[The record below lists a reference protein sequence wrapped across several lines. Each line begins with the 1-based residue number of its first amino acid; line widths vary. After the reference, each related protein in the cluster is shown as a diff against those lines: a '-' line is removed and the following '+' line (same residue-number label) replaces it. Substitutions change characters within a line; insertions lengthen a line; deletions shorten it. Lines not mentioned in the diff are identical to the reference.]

1 MWRRSRSLDVA
12 ETLRAFG
19 AAAELTVDVEHSGYP
34 IGHADY
40 ELRTIQLGGEH
51 AAVVLD
57 AHDQEQIGL
66 AALLLR
72 EAKVLHAHSATAD
85 LIPLADAGVID
96 DLDHAWDRMH
106 DTAILAKLSDPSSTG
121 NDADLKGLAGAVL
134 GAAACSPAAD
144 ESRAALFKAGKWL
157 TDIKTTTPVAR
168 SGWAQSDQRST
179 TMIRYAASDVL
190 DDAAL
195 ARRLPAV
202 PSAVLERERTAQRM
216 TARVTHRG
224 LALDGEHVA
233 RLLPQQRT
241 ALADAAD
248 RLRAFAIEN
257 PGSDQQ
263 IAAVAVQL
271 GATLSHTKTGR
282 PSVAQGV
289 LEPYRRADGPLGGF
303 VRARLDYQKAETAL
317 GLFLEP
323 YHELVHRG
331 DGRARPT
338 VYTLGAD
345 TGRMSCV
352 RPNLQQMPRE
362 GGYRACITAD
372 PGTLLVG
379 ADFASVEIRVMAAL
393 SGDSNLRRMLI
404 EGVDVHSMI
413 AAQVFGPDYTKS
425 DRYTVKRGV
434 FGWAYGG
441 GIPTLARQVGASE
454 TTMANVVDTL
464 AATAPEYVRWAQ
476 SVKDAVKAGHTQFPT
491 YAGRVIHL
499 PTRFPHKA
507 PNFCIQGTARELLVD
522 ALIRWQDTRWATC
535 VLLPVHDELLCVVPE
550 ADAAEAI
557 TALLNAMQTELHGVP
572 ITAEASQPSYAWR
585 DAS

>member
-1 MWRRSRSLDVA
+1 
-12 ETLRAFG
+12 
-19 AAAELTVDVEHSGYP
+19 
-34 IGHADY
+34 
-40 ELRTIQLGGEH
+40 
-51 AAVVLD
+51 
-57 AHDQEQIGL
+57 
-66 AALLLR
+66 
-72 EAKVLHAHSATAD
+72 
-85 LIPLADAGVID
+85 
-96 DLDHAWDRMH
+96 
-106 DTAILAKLSDPSSTG
+106 
-121 NDADLKGLAGAVL
+121 
-134 GAAACSPAAD
+134 
-144 ESRAALFKAGKWL
+144 
-157 TDIKTTTPVAR
+157 
-168 SGWAQSDQRST
+168 
-179 TMIRYAASDVL
+179 
-190 DDAAL
+190 
-195 ARRLPAV
+195 
-202 PSAVLERERTAQRM
+202 
-216 TARVTHRG
+216 
-224 LALDGEHVA
+224 
-233 RLLPQQRT
+233 
-241 ALADAAD
+241 
-248 RLRAFAIEN
+248 
-257 PGSDQQ
+257 
-263 IAAVAVQL
+263 
-271 GATLSHTKTGR
+271 
-282 PSVAQGV
+282 
-289 LEPYRRADGPLGGF
+289 
-303 VRARLDYQKAETAL
+303 
-317 GLFLEP
+317 
-323 YHELVHRG
+323 VHRG

-454 TTMANVVDTL
+454 TTMAAVVDTL